1 MHESRGMGYAP
12 STWISLTDKL
22 SAGLAQ
28 APGNTWSV
36 MKKQAAAYLWLD
48 AADENRTG

>member
-1 MHESRGMGYAP
+1 MHESCGMGHAP

-22 SAGLAQ
+22 SAGLEQ

-36 MKKQAAAYLWLD
+36 MKKQAAAYRWLD
-48 AADENRTG
+48 AAAENRTG